1 MNIKKRFPESREVID
16 KNPLKWLVTFIV
28 SDIYENSFETIKVH
42 LLLQKFIEELCI
54 DNWTSVFSLTFLSN
68 TDDDVLGSF
77 GKLYQ
82 LP

>member
-54 DNWTSVFSLTFLSN
+54 DN
-68 TDDDVLGSF
+68 
-77 GKLYQ
+77 
-82 LP
+82 